1 MTPSTRR
8 IDRRVVPWF
17 LTCFALAWTAGAYAQ
32 FQPVPGREYHE
43 IFNATNQVRGEA
55 IVALVLAPS
64 IEAQQADTIQVLLPA
79 SYNGELRVEAL
90 SADGRFRG
98 EGSFAGSRSR
108 DRWVALP
115 LGRAEAKEPHASL
128 RRPVNTETLALA
140 VRGADGTLYVARWG
154 GEAPSSH
161 RSEMLRIY
169 VNSGRADI
177 FIVPGK
183 AKAVHCRPLTI
194 PQPLR
199 YDSYC
204 DVPLADVPADGNL
217 KLIRRDQFEE
227 QTQTFSEYLP
237 HE

>member
-17 LTCFALAWTAGAYAQ
+17 LTCFALAWTASAYAQ
-32 FQPVPGREYHE
+32 FRPVPGREYHE
-43 IFNATNQVRGEA
+43 MFNATNQVRGEA
-55 IVALVLAPS
+55 VVALVLAPS
-64 IEAQQADTIQVLLPA
+64 LEAQRANTIQVLLPA
-79 SYNGELRVEAL
+79 SYNGELRVETL

-98 EGSFAGSRSR
+98 EGSFSGSRSLN
-108 DRWVALP
+108 RWVALQ
-115 LGRAEAKEPHASL
+115 LGQADPKEPHANL

-140 VRGADGTLYVARWG
+140 VRGVDGTLYVARWG
-154 GEAPSSH
+154 GGVPSSD
-161 RSEMLRIY
+161 RSEKLRIY
-169 VNSGRADI
+169 VNSGRAEI

-183 AKAVHCRPLTI
+183 ATAVHCRPLNI

-204 DVPLADVPADGNL
+204 DVPLADAPADGNF
-217 KLIRRDQFEE
+217 KLIRRDHFEE
-227 QTQTFSEYLP
+227 QTQTFSVYLP